1 MPTIGVSIAVPEPW
15 GSWLQ
20 DFRVTSGDAQ
30 GSSIPTHITLVPPLE
45 VAPQRMSDVERHLEL
60 VAACSAGYRI
70 HLRGSGTF
78 RPVSPVVFVNL
89 VEGISQ
95 TEQLAHRC
103 RRGPLALELQYPY
116 HPHVTVAHHLDDDR
130 LDRAFEEL
138 ESFDCAFTVADFHLY
153 VHDADHGWKATHDYA
168 LTGPGT

>member
-15 GSWLQ
+15 GSRLQ
-20 DFRVTSGDAQ
+20 DFRVTNGDAL
-30 GSSIPTHITLVPPLE
+30 GSAIPTHITLVPPVDVGQDRLGDVEDHLEE
-45 VAPQRMSDVERHLEL
+45 VAGRS
-60 VAACSAGYRI
+60 AAYGI

-103 RRGPLALELQYPY
+103 RRGPLALDLEYPY
-116 HPHVTVAHHLDDDR
+116 HPHVTVAHHLHDDR
-130 LDRAFEEL
+130 LDRAFAEL
-138 ESFDCAFTVADFHLY
+138 EDFDCSFTVDVFHLY
-153 VHDADHGWKATHDYA
+153 VHDADRGWKATHDFA
-168 LTGPGT
+168 LAGPSL